1 MRMEVTSMQV
11 AWMQVGWI
19 GIARR
24 YLAMPIDTH
33 TELHSKAIRTPS
45 SPLLLSH
52 IYERTWLHRHSE
64 SIGVPIVCGAE
75 ATRYAYQSEGGEGNG
90 SRTRHRRGKSM
101 SIPIVSILYFVP
113 HAVATI
119 SRID

>member
-1 MRMEVTSMQV
+1 MVWYAYGSNL
-11 AWMQVGWI
+11 QVGWI

-90 SRTRHRRGKSM
+90 RRTRHRRGKTEARQVDEHSHRLY
-101 SIPIVSILYFVP
+101 SILCTTCGGYG
-113 HAVATI
+113 
-119 SRID
+119 